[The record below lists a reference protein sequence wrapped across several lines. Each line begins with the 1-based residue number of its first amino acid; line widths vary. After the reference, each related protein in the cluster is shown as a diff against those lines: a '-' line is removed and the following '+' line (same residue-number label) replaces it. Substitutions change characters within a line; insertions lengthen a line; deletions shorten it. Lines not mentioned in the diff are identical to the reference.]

1 MTTAAI
7 AGRASL
13 IAPEGETKAWEGAG
27 IFESA
32 CGVTDSISN
41 GNWLGVAG
49 NGVAVGLS
57 AIGAIMDPLQAVFA
71 AGVGWL
77 MEHVSFLREPL
88 DKLAGD
94 PKAIEG
100 HAQTWYNIERR
111 IYEATDFFVAQ
122 VNSSTAE
129 WTSQAAAAYRQRAR
143 GHAESVQALGKIAD
157 AMAKATT
164 VVGAMVGVIRN
175 TIRDIVAEVVGAC
188 ISKALQA
195 LTVVLI
201 PKVAAEVAI
210 LVGKT
215 SSKILSLLQRLFQ
228 AIKQIGAL
236 TSKCD
241 GILQQIGQASRNTL
255 RLEAFRLQAVGE
267 AGGSGLSGFR
277 GAFNTIGQGHTAV
290 HGTVG
295 QVIENTGRSASQ
307 TNGSQNA
314 GQAGDTLRGDNP
326 SPTPIELPL

>member
-1 MTTAAI
+1 MSDHAVI
-7 AGRASL
+7 SRPSL
-13 IAPEGETKAWEGAG
+13 IAPEGETKSYEGAG
-27 IFESA
+27 LYEAARGIVDGIQS
-32 CGVTDSISN
+32 

-49 NGVAVGLS
+49 NGVAAGLS
-57 AIGAIMDPLQAVFA
+57 FIGAVMDPLQAVFA

-77 MEHVSFLREPL
+77 MEHVSILREPL

-111 IYEATDFFVAQ
+111 IYEATDFFVDQ
-122 VNSSTAE
+122 VNRSTAE
-129 WTSQAAAAYRQRAR
+129 WTSQAAEAYRRLAR
-143 GHAESVQALGKIAD
+143 THAESVQALGAIAD
-157 AMAKATT
+157 AMSKATT
-164 VVGAMVGVIRN
+164 IVGAMVGVVRN

-195 LTVVLI
+195 VTVVLI

-215 SSKILSLLQRLFQ
+215 SSKILNLLRQLFE
-228 AIKQIGAL
+228 AIKRIGVL
-236 TSKCD
+236 VKQCD
-241 GILQQIGQASRNTL
+241 SILAQIGQASRNTL
-255 RLEAFRLQAVGE
+255 RLEAFRIQAVLE
-267 AGGSGLSGFR
+267 HGGSGLNGFR

-290 HGTVG
+290 HGPIG
-295 QVIENTGRSASQ
+295 QVVVNTGRQASQ

-314 GQAGDTLRGDNP
+314 GQTGDTLRGDNP
-326 SPTPIELPL
+326 APTPIKLPL